1 MLKDFELKYSNIC
14 KLHSAGLSVQ
24 KREMWVMEISDN
36 PGEHE
41 QLEPEFKDRICF
53 QVYFPLTR
61 FDRPRDLQW
70 DTFSLFLQIVGVFRS
85 KWIFQRL
92 TSATKTRRLKFNFQT
107 YRFLRFSA
115 VKF

>member
-41 QLEPEFKDRICF
+41 ELEPEFK
-53 QVYFPLTR
+53 
-61 FDRPRDLQW
+61 
-70 DTFSLFLQIVGVFRS
+70 VG
-85 KWIFQRL
+85 IN
-92 TSATKTRRLKFNFQT
+92 LKV
-107 YRFLRFSA
+107 SSS
-115 VKF
+115 